1 MSGQYFHRT
10 LVALAEVRR
19 GVLERLP
26 DGAGGTGGDRP
37 VLPVLQLRAAASEPS
52 VSDAGRSLPGR
63 KAREGIDRYF
73 QFYNYER
80 PHQSLAYRT
89 PADLYRGGSVRP
101 CHEDQFRSEEHTS
114 E

>member
-63 KAREGIDRYF
+63 KCAAVTDRKSVVEGKRV
-73 QFYNYER
+73 
-80 PHQSLAYRT
+80 
-89 PADLYRGGSVRP
+89 DLGGRRVIKKKSGHAPNRAV
-101 CHEDQFRSEEHTS
+101 S
-114 E
+114 